1 MKTLIQRATELA
13 NDIDEYA
20 PNTNIALMMRELID
34 QVVFLEKQVIKLSLE
49 SFDEQVAKS
58 KNPTKSR

>member
-34 QVVFLEKQVIKLSLE
+34 QVVFLENQVIKLSLE
-49 SFDEQVAKS
+49 SFHEQVAKS